1 MPKTSK
7 TILIIDDNPYI
18 LKPLSLLLS
27 GLGYSVASSAGGK
40 EASIIQAPFTD
51 LILLDSRLKG
61 IKGQDICKK
70 IKSDKATASIP
81 IIMCSADNRIKI
93 IAKEAGADDFI
104 EKPFSMADLLKKIEK
119 YI

>member
-1 MPKTSK
+1 VNKNK

-27 GLGYSVASSAGGK
+27 GLGYSVTSATNAK
-40 EASIIQAPFTD
+40 EVSLIQVPLTN

-61 IKGQDICKK
+61 IKGQDICKR
-70 IKSDKATASIP
+70 IKQDKKTKHIP

-93 IAKEAGADDFI
+93 IAKEAGANDSL
-104 EKPFSMADLLKKIEK
+104 EKPFGMTTLIKKIEK

>member
-1 MPKTSK
+1 MSKISK

-27 GLGYSVASSAGGK
+27 GLGYSVTSATNGK
-40 EASIIQAPFTD
+40 DATMTQIPFTN
-51 LILLDSRLKG
+51 LILLDSRLQG
-61 IKGQDICKK
+61 IKGQDICKE
-70 IKSDKATASIP
+70 IKSDKSTKHIP

-93 IAKEAGADDFI
+93 IAKEAGADDSI
-104 EKPFSMADLLKKIEK
+104 EKPFNMSDLLKKIKK

>member
-1 MPKTSK
+1 MTKAPK

-27 GLGYSVASSAGGK
+27 GLGYSVTSATDGK
-40 EASIIQAPFTD
+40 EASIMKIPFTN

-61 IKGQDICKK
+61 MKGQDICKR
-70 IKSDKATASIP
+70 IKQDKKTQHIP

-93 IAKEAGADDFI
+93 IAQEAGANDSI
-104 EKPFSMADLLKKIEK
+104 AKPFNMAELLKKIKK
-119 YI
+119 YL